1 MASRYPSS
9 VAEAEKSDPALL
21 PVDRTLTRVV
31 LLMRLLGWGWLM
43 LLAIAA
49 LSTNGEID
57 TTVLLATMVVATAGT
72 ALTVLAA
79 RRRFLGSP
87 WYALADGGVTL
98 ALAMA
103 GWIAGFDEFLV
114 GGYPASWLFITAYA
128 TNLRVTA
135 LAGAA
140 ASVAFGVLHVLMD
153 LDQTRVLGS
162 IQFVVVAVVV
172 GWAFETLRERER
184 LRIKAERERAQ
195 AEHELAEEQQRSGR
209 LEERSV
215 IARQLHDSVLQTLKL
230 ISAAAD
236 EPGEVRYLARVQ
248 ERDLRRTINEYQS
261 PFADSFRARLLD
273 VRAEVEDRY
282 RVQIEEVVNDDFEM
296 ADRLRAVVAAAAEAM
311 NNAAR
316 HSGAASIDLFAEI
329 RDGRVQV
336 NIRDRGSGFDPN
348 LAGAGI
354 THSIR
359 ERIQTAGGT
368 AEIKTLPGRGTEVEI
383 IVPLG

>member
-1 MASRYPSS
+1 

-49 LSTNGEID
+49 LNTDGDID
-57 TTVLLATMVVATAGT
+57 TTVLVATMIVATAGT
-72 ALTVLAA
+72 GMTVLAA
-79 RRRFLGSP
+79 RRRLLGET
-87 WYALADGGVTL
+87 WYLLVDAAITL
-98 ALAMA
+98 ALATA
-103 GWIAGFDEFLV
+103 GLLAGFDEFLV
-114 GGYPASWLFITAYA
+114 GGYPASWLFIVAYA
-128 TNLRVTA
+128 TNVRITT
-135 LAGAA
+135 LAGVAA
-140 ASVAFGVLHVLMD
+140 GVVFAALHILMD
-153 LDQTRVLGS
+153 MPQTRVLGS
-162 IQFVVVAVVV
+162 VQFVIVAIVV

-184 LRIKAERERAQ
+184 LRIEAEHERSQ
-195 AEHELAEEQQRSGR
+195 AEHELADEQQRSAR

-230 ISAAAD
+230 ISTAAD
-236 EPGEVRYLARVQ
+236 DPGEVRYLARVQ

-282 RVQIEEVVNDDFEM
+282 RVQIEEVVNDDSEM
-296 ADRLRAVVAAAAEAM
+296 DDRLRAVVAAAAEAM

-316 HSGAASIDLFAEI
+316 HSGAGSIDLFAEI
-329 RDGRVQV
+329 RDGRVRV
-336 NIRDRGSGFDPN
+336 NVRDRGSGFDPSVS
-348 LAGAGI
+348 GAGI

-359 ERIQTAGGT
+359 KRIEAAGGS

-383 IVPLG
+383 IVPLL

>member
-1 MASRYPSS
+1 M
-9 VAEAEKSDPALL
+9 AEAEKSDPALL

-31 LLMRLLGWGWLM
+31 LLMRLLGWAWLM

-49 LSTNGEID
+49 LGTNEAMD
-57 TTVLLATMVVATAGT
+57 TTVLIATMIVATAGT
-72 ALTVLAA
+72 GMTVLAA
-79 RRRFLGSP
+79 RRRFLASP

-98 ALAMA
+98 ALATA
-103 GWIAGFDEFLV
+103 GWLAGFDEFLV
-114 GGYPASWLFITAYA
+114 GGYPASWLFIVAYA

-140 ASVAFGVLHVLMD
+140 ASVAFAVLHVLMD

-162 IQFVVVAVVV
+162 IQFIVVAVVV
-172 GWAFETLRERER
+172 GWAFETLRDRER
-184 LRIKAERERAQ
+184 LRIEAEGERAR
-195 AEHELAEEQQRSGR
+195 AEHELAEEQQRSAR
-209 LEERSV
+209 LEVRSV

-230 ISAAAD
+230 ISVAAD
-236 EPGEVRYLARVQ
+236 DPGEVRYLARVQ

-261 PFADSFRARLLD
+261 PFTDSFRARLLD

-282 RVQIEEVVNDDFEM
+282 RVQIEEVVNDDSEM
-296 ADRLRAVVAAAAEAM
+296 DDGLRAVVAAAAEAM

-316 HSGAASIDLFAEI
+316 HSGAGSIDLFAEI

-336 NIRDRGSGFDPN
+336 NIRDRGSGFDPAV
-348 LAGAGI
+348 AGAGI

-359 ERIQTAGGT
+359 ERVEDAGGT
-368 AEIKTLPGRGTEVEI
+368 AEIKTFPGRGTEVEI
-383 IVPLG
+383 ILPLP